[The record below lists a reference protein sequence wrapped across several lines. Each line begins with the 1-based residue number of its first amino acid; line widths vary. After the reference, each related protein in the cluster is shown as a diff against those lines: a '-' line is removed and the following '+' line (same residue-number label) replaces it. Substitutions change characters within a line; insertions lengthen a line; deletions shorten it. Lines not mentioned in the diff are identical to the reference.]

1 LIKSEEIRKKI
12 LFPTGIAFLII
23 MSVLTWQQCGYWKKP
38 VSSSLTKLCKW
49 TKNNYLAHN
58 NFGLLCLKKE
68 RLRRLLIIIMRP
80 SAYYRIISMPSLI
93 EGMLMVTS
101 ASINAPLMILM
112 KPSA

>member
-1 LIKSEEIRKKI
+1 
-12 LFPTGIAFLII
+12 
-23 MSVLTWQQCGYWKKP
+23 MSVLTWQQCGYWKNSIILFNQTLQ
-38 VSSSLTKLCKW
+38 V

-58 NFGLLCLKKE
+58 NFGLALLKKE

-93 EGMLMVTS
+93 EGMLYGDLGQYH
-101 ASINAPLMILM
+101 APLMILM